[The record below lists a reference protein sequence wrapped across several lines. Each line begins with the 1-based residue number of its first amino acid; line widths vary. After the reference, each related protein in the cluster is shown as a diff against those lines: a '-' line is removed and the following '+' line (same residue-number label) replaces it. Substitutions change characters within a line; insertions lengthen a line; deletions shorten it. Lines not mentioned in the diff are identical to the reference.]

1 MQILPGK
8 PRQKMC
14 LLFPEYGFYQGI
26 PLKSNWATFGAS
38 FEQQGAGFAEKT
50 GNPEH
55 GSCHKEL
62 KRAAERTAD
71 VITWK

>member
-1 MQILPGK
+1 MSQRLMVAPGMQILPGK

-14 LLFPEYGFYQGI
+14 MLSPEYGFYQGI

-50 GNPEH
+50 WQP
-55 GSCHKEL
+55 
-62 KRAAERTAD
+62 RAR
-71 VITWK
+71 KLS